1 MDIVFIDETFDI
13 NQTKNYNISI
23 QAGLNGY
30 SFSVIDPVR
39 NKYILLKHIAFKGEM
54 TTRLLEEKI

>member
-13 NQTKNYNISI
+13 NQTKNYHISI

-30 SFSVIDPVR
+30 SFSVLDPVQ
-39 NKYILLKHIAFKGEM
+39 K
-54 TTRLLEEKI
+54 